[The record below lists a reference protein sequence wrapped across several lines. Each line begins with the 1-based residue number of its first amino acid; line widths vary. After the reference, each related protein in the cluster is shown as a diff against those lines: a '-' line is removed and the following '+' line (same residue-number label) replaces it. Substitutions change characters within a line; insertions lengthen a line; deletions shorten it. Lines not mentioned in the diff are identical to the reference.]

1 MKHNIIR
8 YLVLSVVGLS
18 MFASTTIIAT
28 HAHAASVIPAP
39 AAIVRLLPSPYSDVA
54 QAPNTFTGDAAEWAV
69 AIVTGGNEA
78 LVYLCDG
85 KNVGQWFG
93 ATVAKG
99 LLTGTA
105 LNGSVAKAALKSG
118 AWSGTVSLKGKPVAF
133 TAKAAT
139 PKNGWGVWRVKPSPD
154 DGPDYVVGWISTSK
168 GIRGIAQTS
177 TGKVASGVVATVNS
191 SGQATLNGAP
201 LVILPN
207 PIPLTTIAGQV
218 LSAQIAGP
226 PTTTVPPETTKLCLR
241 LMIAHAKAYR
251 AFQEAKSEA
260 TSSGNP
266 IDPDAVFGLSDA
278 STALN
283 NCQTGLVA
291 T

>member
-1 MKHNIIR
+1 MKHNIR
-8 YLVLSVVGLS
+8 FVVLSIVGLS
-18 MFASTTIIAT
+18 VFASTTIIAG
-28 HAHAASVIPAP
+28 HAHAASATPAP
-39 AAIVRLLPSPYSDVA
+39 AAIVKLLPSPFSNVA

-69 AIVTGGNEA
+69 AIVSSGTEA

-99 LLTGTA
+99 SLTGTA
-105 LNGSVAKAALKSG
+105 PNGSVVKAALRSG
-118 AWSGTVSLKGKPVAF
+118 TWSGTVSLKGKPVAF

-139 PKNGWGVWRVKPSPD
+139 PKNGWGVWRVKPSPE

-191 SGQATLNGAP
+191 SGQAVLNGAP

-207 PIPLTTIAGQV
+207 PIPPTTVAGQV
-218 LSAQIAGP
+218 LSAQIAGSP
-226 PTTTVPPETTKLCLR
+226 ATTVPPETTKLCLR

-251 AFQEAKSEA
+251 AYQEAKSEA
-260 TSSGNP
+260 TASGNP
-266 IDPDAVFGLSDA
+266 IDPDAFFDLSDA

-283 NCQTGLVA
+283 NCQTGAVA